1 MTELWLVR
9 HGETFWNAEGRF
21 QGQLDVPLSPK
32 GMGQAVRVAE
42 RLGSSGLRF
51 DGLFS
56 SDLERARETARP
68 IAQALK
74 LELSLD
80 ERIREIDAGQL
91 QGLLRP
97 EIEERFPQFF
107 KQTKLDPWN
116 AKRPA
121 GESMADV
128 AMRACGFLYGL
139 PEGRFVVVTHGGV
152 VRAAL
157 RELLGLEGHAWRN
170 FQIQNTSITRLVMPE
185 GYALSVG
192 DVGHL
197 EAWADHLPD
206 EEVALR

>member
-1 MTELWLVR
+1 MTELWLIR

-32 GMGQAVRVAE
+32 GMEQAVRVAE
-42 RLGSSGLRF
+42 RLGSSRLRF
-51 DGLFS
+51 DGLYS

-74 LELSLD
+74 LELLLD

-128 AMRACGFLYGL
+128 ALRVCTFLHAL
-139 PEGRFVVVTHGGV
+139 PEGRFAIVTHGGV
-152 VRAAL
+152 IRAAL
-157 RELLGLEGHAWRN
+157 REILKLEGNTWRN
-170 FQIQNTSITRLVMPE
+170 FQIQNTSITRLNLPE
-185 GYALSVG
+185 GTALSVG

-197 EAWADHLPD
+197 EAWADHLND
-206 EEVALR
+206 EVILR

>member
-1 MTELWLVR
+1 MTELWLIR

-21 QGQLDVPLSPK
+21 QGQLDVPLSPR
-32 GMGQAVRVAE
+32 GMEQAVRVAE
-42 RLGSSGLRF
+42 RLGSSRLKF
-51 DGLFS
+51 DGLYS
-56 SDLERARETARP
+56 SDLERSRETARP

-74 LELSLD
+74 MELQLD

-128 AMRACGFLYGL
+128 ALRVCEFVHTL
-139 PEGRFVVVTHGGV
+139 PEGRHVIVTHGGV

-157 RELLGLEGHAWRN
+157 RELLKLEGNTWRN
-170 FQIQNTSITRLVMPE
+170 FQIQNTSITRLVMPD

-197 EAWADHLPD
+197 EAWADHLSD